1 MNNINFKSILIMI
14 DNQVG
19 FTTTEE
25 TKHVSNK
32 IVDLSNKDY
41 FDYKIATMYVNDDSL
56 KSNLFTRLQNWH
68 FLKTEQEYKYVDI
81 LKYDYSLTKH
91 TYTCVN
97 LELLT
102 QIKIA
107 NDNKLPPCVFLVGMD
122 TECCVLKTAIDFFEI
137 GIIPILL
144 KPYTYSNSGL
154 ESTERGFKLF
164 ERLISNKAIV
174 DKEINSKQDVIDIMN
189 SFKENF

>member
-1 MNNINFKSILIMI
+1 MNQQIVKLFIIMI

-19 FTTTEE
+19 FTTTNK
-25 TKHVSNK
+25 TKEVSKK
-32 IVDLSNKDY
+32 IVNLSNANI
-41 FDYKIATMYVNDDSL
+41 FDYQIATMYVNDESL

-68 FLKTEQEYKYVDI
+68 FLKTENEYKYVDN
-81 LKYDYSLTKH
+81 LKYDYSLTKY

-102 QIKIA
+102 QIKIN

-154 ESTERGFKLF
+154 EATERGFKLY
-164 ERLISNKAIV
+164 ERLISPKAIV
-174 DKEINSKQDVIDIMN
+174 NKEINSKQDVLNIIE